1 MNSKKKREARDR
13 RHIRVRKK
21 VAGTTQRPRLT
32 VYRSLRHIFAQI
44 IDDHEGSTLVAASS
58 MDPQFKVKKV
68 EGKKV
73 DMAKAVGQLL
83 AEKAVEKQIKQVVF
97 DRRGFRYHGRV
108 KALAEG
114 AREKGLEF

>member
-1 MNSKKKREARDR
+1 MEAKKKREARKR
-13 RHIRVRKK
+13 RHIRVRRKI
-21 VAGTTQRPRLT
+21 VGSEQRPRLT

-44 IDDHEGSTLVAASS
+44 IDDHNGKTLVAASTL
-58 MDPQFKVKKV
+58 DPQFKANK
-68 EGKKV
+68 EPGKKAEV
-73 DMAKAVGQLL
+73 AKVVGQLL
-83 AEKAVEKQIKQVVF
+83 AEKALAKQIKQVVF